1 MTTYNKSGDLS
12 NMTVE
17 YAVES
22 DCFELSDYFKKI
34 LNNSLKNKFI
44 DEIENEKTKNNE
56 DLNKNSIKLPKVEIS
71 EKITEKKQGSEVVED
86 KMKDVIEKEEE
97 NKENDINLK
106 ECSIIESVYELVD
119 NIDSDSSF
127 LTNIN
132 SPFLRKSISA
142 EEKNKKII
150 ISAIKQKKK
159 VNFALQMPT
168 NQELTLENMENQH
181 LEMKKSISDI
191 SFDFLS
197 LHNTLCQ
204 EKKV

>member
-44 DEIENEKTKNNE
+44 DEIENEKTKNIE

-71 EKITEKKQGSEVVED
+71 EKITEKKQGSEVFED
-86 KMKDVIEKEEE
+86 EMKEILQKEEE

-119 NIDSDSSF
+119 NKDSDSSF

-132 SPFLRKSISA
+132 SPFLKKSISA

-159 VNFALQMPT
+159 
-168 NQELTLENMENQH
+168 
-181 LEMKKSISDI
+181 
-191 SFDFLS
+191 
-197 LHNTLCQ
+197 
-204 EKKV
+204 